1 MGHVYNVPGTIESCP
16 TYFCLSS
23 KSAGYATSY
32 IGKWGHIPGDPAAA
46 SIDDYVHFN
55 GSGALWNKTAGKAEP
70 CRVNG
75 MELKL
80 GDEEYMPDLMH
91 DRVKSFFLANQNKPF
106 FLCYSMVHM
115 HSDIQPTPDSTD
127 LLSDNIRYMDK
138 LVGKLVAAAGRFEK
152 MDTNQDG
159 IVTRGEYVSIGGK
172 KSY

>member
-1 MGHVYNVPGTIESCP
+1 
-16 TYFCLSS
+16 
-23 KSAGYATSY
+23 
-32 IGKWGHIPGDPAAA
+32 
-46 SIDDYVHFN
+46 
-55 GSGALWNKTAGKAEP
+55 
-70 CRVNG
+70 

-80 GDEEYMPDLMH
+80 GDEE
-91 DRVKSFFLANQNKPF
+91 
-106 FLCYSMVHM
+106 HM

-172 KSY
+172 KLY